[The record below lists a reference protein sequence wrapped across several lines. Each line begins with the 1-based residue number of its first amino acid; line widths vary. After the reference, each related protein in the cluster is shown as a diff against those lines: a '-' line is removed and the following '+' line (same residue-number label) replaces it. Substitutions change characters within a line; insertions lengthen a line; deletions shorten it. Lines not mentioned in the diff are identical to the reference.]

1 MLIKKALGWV
11 KKYKLY
17 IYNVVNFVCIK
28 TIKSYLRYGILGV
41 MYLFFAQSISYPNA
55 YKS

>member
-41 MYLFFAQSISYPNA
+41 MRLFFAQSISYPNA